1 MFIIST
7 NSIICGFQITLIIY
21 LFLHFKPTNCRK
33 QPYRLGLFFA
43 IVRSY
48 FYDRRLSELGDVVN
62 TLEHC
67 DTPGLMP
74 LKNAIENILARVS
87 AINETEILALGLANK
102 RVLTADIISPINVPP
117 ADNSAMDGYALRA
130 DDLDKTSQLKLVGTA
145 LAGQPF
151 SKKLAAGEC
160 VRIMTGA
167 IVPLGADAVV
177 MQENTQVEDGIVLF
191 KEQPKAGNNIRCAG
205 EDIRQGELVLAKGCF
220 LGPAELALIASIG
233 QAEVEVI
240 RQLTVGLIATG
251 DELTIP
257 GNPLAV
263 GGIYE
268 SNSYALCAQ
277 LENIKVK
284 IRNYGIIADD
294 KDALR
299 EVFTQADKECDVIIS
314 CGGVSVGEADFVKD
328 ILLELGQINFW
339 KVAIKP
345 GKPFA
350 FGQLNKAYFC
360 GLPGNPVSSFVTFE
374 QLVLP
379 LLRALSGQNRVTEPQ
394 FYVVAKA
401 AKNIRKRPGRAD
413 FQRAYYYRDEQE
425 QLWVEVQ
432 NNQSSGVMSSIT
444 KANCYLL
451 LTQSQG
457 NVVQGEDIKILPF
470 ALT

>member
-1 MFIIST
+1 M
-7 NSIICGFQITLIIY
+7 
-21 LFLHFKPTNCRK
+21 
-33 QPYRLGLFFA
+33 
-43 IVRSY
+43 
-48 FYDRRLSELGDVVN
+48 N

-74 LKNAIENILARVS
+74 LKNAIENILAQVT
-87 AINETEILALGLANK
+87 AINETEILDLGSANK

-117 ADNSAMDGYALRA
+117 ADNSAMDGYAIRA
-130 DDLDKTSQLKLVGTA
+130 ADLDKKAQLKLVGTA
-145 LAGQPF
+145 LAGQPY
-151 SKKLAAGEC
+151 SEKLGVGEC

-167 IVPLGADAVV
+167 LVPLGADAVV
-177 MQENTQVEDGIVLF
+177 MQENTQVNDGFVVF
-191 KEQPKAGNNIRCAG
+191 KQQPKAGNNIRCAG
-205 EDIRQGELVLAKGCF
+205 DDIRQGELVLKKGCF

-233 QAEVEVI
+233 QATVEVT

-251 DELTIP
+251 DELTKA
-257 GNPLAV
+257 GSPLKT

-268 SNSYALCAQ
+268 SNSYALSAK
-277 LENIKVK
+277 LENIKVN

-299 EVFTQADKECDVIIS
+299 GIFARADDECDVIIS

-360 GLPGNPVSSFVTFE
+360 GLPGNPVSSYVTFE

-379 LLRALSGQNRVTEPQ
+379 LLSALSGQNVLNDQ
-394 FYVVAKA
+394 QHYFVAKA
-401 AKNIRKRPGRAD
+401 ANNINKRAGRAD
-413 FQRAYYYRDEQE
+413 FQRAYYYRDEQG
-425 QLWVEVQ
+425 QLWVEAQ
-432 NNQSSGVMSSIT
+432 QNQSSGVMSSIT

-451 LTQSQG
+451 LTQFQG
-457 NVVQGEDIKILPF
+457 NVAQGENINILPF
-470 ALT
+470 ALL